1 MGVINLDYKQK
12 FQMWLDSD
20 YFDKKTINEL
30 RSIKN
35 NNDEIK
41 ERFYKDLEFGTGGM
55 RGIIGAG
62 TNRINI
68 YTIRKA
74 TQGLADFIIN
84 NVEKSQRSFAI
95 AFDSRLFSKEFA
107 REASIVLNANG
118 IKTYLF
124 GQLHPTPVLSF
135 AVRFLK
141 CCGGIVITASHNP
154 KEYNGYKVYW
164 NDGAQVVSPIDN
176 EIVECVNKIESF
188 NQVKLIDE
196 NEAITQGLF
205 NLIDREVDDSYISA
219 VKTQRINFD
228 LPHNLKI
235 VYTPLNGSGNKFV
248 RKILR
253 ETGFENVYVVSKQE
267 APDPNF
273 TTVGVPNPE
282 NSQAFNLALELA
294 KEKDADIILGTD
306 PDSDRIGVVVKDNR
320 DYKYLTGNMTG
331 ILLLEYILSQKKEL
345 RRMPENPVVISTIV
359 STRLAKIIAESYG
372 AEYIDVLTGFKYICR
387 EIKNFEGKKNF
398 VFGFE
403 ESYGCLAG
411 TYCRDKDAIVAAML
425 ICEMADFYKSKGM
438 TLIDALNEIYKKYG
452 CQREAL
458 KSIELEGIDGAQKIK
473 DIMENFRNNPPKI
486 IANTNVKSFSD
497 YKLGIKN
504 NADGSNSNLSL
515 PKSNMLLFEL
525 EDNSWICVRPSGT
538 EPKIK
543 IYVGAA
549 AQTFDDAENKLKILL
564 DEFSKIIL

>member
-35 NNDEIK
+35 NDDEIK

-84 NVEKSQRSFAI
+84 NVDKSQRSIAI
-95 AFDSRLFSKEFA
+95 AFDSRLLSKEFA

-253 ETGFENVYVVSKQE
+253 ETGFENVYVVNKQE

-282 NSQAFNLALELA
+282 NPQAFNLALELA

-306 PDSDRIGVVVKDNR
+306 PDSDRIGVVVKDNG

-387 EIKNFEGKKNF
+387 EIKNFEGKKDF

-411 TYCRDKDAIVAAML
+411 TYCRDKDAVVAAML

-458 KSIELEGIDGAQKIK
+458 KSIELEGIEGAQKIK
-473 DIMENFRNNPPKI
+473 DIMENLRNNPPKI
-486 IANTNVKSFSD
+486 IANTNLKSFSD

-504 NADGSNSNLSL
+504 YADGSNSNLSL

-549 AQTFDDAENKLKILL
+549 AQTLDDAENKLKILL

>member
-1 MGVINLDYKQK
+1 MDYKQK

>member
-35 NNDEIK
+35 NDDEIK

-84 NVEKSQRSFAI
+84 NVDKSQRSIAI
-95 AFDSRLFSKEFA
+95 AFDSRLLSKEFA

-176 EIVECVNKIESF
+176 EIVECVNRIESF

-282 NSQAFNLALELA
+282 NPQAFNLALELA

-306 PDSDRIGVVVKDNR
+306 PDSDRIGVVVKDNG

-411 TYCRDKDAIVAAML
+411 TYCRDKDAVVAAML

-458 KSIELEGIDGAQKIK
+458 KSIELEGIEGAQKIK
-473 DIMENFRNNPPKI
+473 DIMENLRNNPPKI
-486 IANTNVKSFSD
+486 IANTNLKSFSD

-525 EDNSWICVRPSGT
+525 DDNSWICVRPSGT

-549 AQTFDDAENKLKILL
+549 AQTLNDAENKLKILL

>member
-35 NNDEIK
+35 NDDEIK

-95 AFDSRLFSKEFA
+95 AFDSRLLSKEFA

-267 APDPNF
+267 VPDPNF

-282 NSQAFNLALELA
+282 NPQAFNLALELA

-306 PDSDRIGVVVKDNR
+306 PDSDRIGVVVKDNG

-387 EIKNFEGKKNF
+387 EIKNFEGKKDF

-411 TYCRDKDAIVAAML
+411 TYCRDKDAVVAAML

-458 KSIELEGIDGAQKIK
+458 KSINLEGIEGAQKIK
-473 DIMENFRNNPPKI
+473 DIMENLRNNPPKI

-497 YKLGIKN
+497 YKLAIKN
-504 NADGSNSNLSL
+504 NADSSKSDLSL

-549 AQTFDDAENKLKILL
+549 AQTLDDAENKLKILL

>member
-1 MGVINLDYKQK
+1 MDYKQK

-35 NNDEIK
+35 NENEIK

-84 NVEKSQRSFAI
+84 NVDKSQRSIAI
-95 AFDSRLFSKEFA
+95 AFDSRLLSKEFA

-176 EIVECVNKIESF
+176 EIVDYVNKIESF

-267 APDPNF
+267 APDSNF

-282 NSQAFNLALELA
+282 NPQAFNLALELA
-294 KEKDADIILGTD
+294 KEKDADIVLGTD
-306 PDSDRIGVVVKDNR
+306 PDSDRIGVVVKDNG

-372 AEYIDVLTGFKYICR
+372 VEYIDVLTGFKYICR

-411 TYCRDKDAIVAAML
+411 TYCRDKDAVVAAML

-458 KSIELEGIDGAQKIK
+458 KSIELEGIEGAQKIK
-473 DIMENFRNNPPKI
+473 DILENLRNNPPKI
-486 IANTNVKSFSD
+486 IANTNLKSFSD
-497 YKLGIKN
+497 YKLGIRN
-504 NADGSNSNLSL
+504 NADGSKSDLSL

-549 AQTFDDAENKLKILL
+549 AQTLDDAENKLKILL